1 MYGSLSLERIPNV
14 FETLISMRSEIVPA
28 LIRMISE
35 IIKTLVDLL
44 SKVVESR
51 IHMALDIVNSLID
64 SIAHECHDGYPSSDY
79 RRESNYGL
87 K

>member
-1 MYGSLSLERIPNV
+1 
-14 FETLISMRSEIVPA
+14 
-28 LIRMISE
+28 MISE
-35 IIKTLVDLL
+35 IIKALVDLL

-64 SIAHECHDGYPSSDY
+64 SITNECHDSYSRSDY

-87 K
+87 EQ